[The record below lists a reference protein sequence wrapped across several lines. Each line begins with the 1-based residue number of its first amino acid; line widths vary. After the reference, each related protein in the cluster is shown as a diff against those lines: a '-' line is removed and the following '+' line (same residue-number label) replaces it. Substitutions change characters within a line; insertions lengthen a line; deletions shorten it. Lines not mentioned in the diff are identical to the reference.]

1 MARPKKS
8 EEFPEVK
15 PTFSH
20 QAEQLD
26 VQPKMIVPQ
35 EPVRTNP
42 LIHKPISRTPKNTDS
57 IEAMTPATDHMVT
70 GTFVNIECPGQTAKV
85 CGKYY
90 KRMEYF
96 VKVFEDNEKCTIP
109 LSVARYINERICY
122 YQHKH
127 ILDANGNPMKS
138 GHPVFRYKF
147 LIEEHHRNHAY
158 AEAA

>member
-8 EEFPEVK
+8 VDFPEVK
-15 PTFSH
+15 PTFSA
-20 QAEQLD
+20 QPESVD
-26 VQPKMIVPQ
+26 VQPKMIIPEEKPKQ
-35 EPVRTNP
+35 NP
-42 LIHKPISRTPKNTDS
+42 LIHRPINRFAVNKDS
-57 IEAMTPATDHMVT
+57 IEAMTPETDHMVT

-96 VKVFEDNEKCTIP
+96 EKVFNDNERCTIP

-122 YQHKH
+122 DQHKH

-138 GHPVFRYKF
+138 GHQIFRYKF
-147 LIEEHHRNHAY
+147 LIEQHHANRY